1 MKNIVI
7 YIIIII
13 AMISACAAVI
23 PASNEISMITYNAA
37 GVEIETVITWKL
49 TNDVTAV
56 DDTGVITV
64 ERFISVERYISGDI
78 NDCIYFGI
86 QNKHYQQPATGENYD
101 WHKLIIEAWH
111 DVDAAWI
118 DLQIGF

>member
-1 MKNIVI
+1 MSRHTNLNI
-7 YIIIII
+7 
-13 AMISACAAVI
+13 SF
-23 PASNEISMITYNAA
+23 NAA
-37 GVEIETVITWKL
+37 DVQRMHETAA
-49 TNDVTAV
+49 AV

-78 NDCIYFGI
+78 NDCIYVGI
-86 QNKHYQQPATGENYD
+86 QNKHYQQPATGVNFD

-118 DLQIGF
+118 DFQIGF

>member
-13 AMISACAAVI
+13 TMISACAAVI

-49 TNDVTAV
+49 TNDAAAV

-78 NDCIYFGI
+78 NDCIYLGI

-118 DLQIGF
+118 DIQIGF